1 MPHDITRGQIGEL
14 ETVRKP
20 LVELFGIH
28 FEIAALLSV
37 SAVSFQ
43 LSGGFFWGGGG
54 LSNLSSTW
62 MLGVF
67 SFNCE
72 VMAIYYCIVQFS
84 DCHCI

>member
-20 LVELFGIH
+20 LVELFGVH

-43 LSGGFFWGGGG
+43 LSGGFFWGGGVIKFVKY
-54 LSNLSSTW
+54 
-62 MLGVF
+62 MDVRCVF
-67 SFNCE
+67 L
-72 VMAIYYCIVQFS
+72 
-84 DCHCI
+84 